1 MESTDIIN
9 GFFEF
14 IKSDEILEIAKLNS
28 KAFTRKSKMNFTNII
43 RFMLIRGSD
52 NATVELDKYSN
63 SIGIQPVS
71 RQAYSLI

>member
-14 IKSDEILEIAKLNS
+14 IESDEVLKMVKLNS

-43 RFMLIRGSD
+43 HFMLIRGSD
-52 NATVELDKYSN
+52 NTTMD
-63 SIGIQPVS
+63 I
-71 RQAYSLI
+71 R

>member
-1 MESTDIIN
+1 VFFLWNLLILYN

-14 IKSDEILEIAKLNS
+14 IESDEILEIVKLNS

-52 NATVELDKYSN
+52 NTTVD
-63 SIGIQPVS
+63 I
-71 RQAYSLI
+71 R